1 MKLAAATVV
10 ASLAWTGCSTAG
22 PASPVPIETGKAFSL
37 KTGESAQTRDGSLRV
52 GFDDV
57 TADSRCPK
65 GVQCVWAGDAT
76 VRVWLQHGS
85 GPRETR
91 ELHTSP
97 SAAQSA
103 RVLDHDLALVRLD
116 PYPVNGRPT
125 VKADYVATLTLG
137 RGPAAAP
144 ER

>member
-22 PASPVPIETGKAFSL
+22 PAAPASIEPGKAFSL
-37 KTGESAQTRDGSLRV
+37 KTGESAQTRDGLLRV
-52 GFDDV
+52 GFDGV

-65 GVQCVWAGDAT
+65 GAQCVWAGDAT

-85 GPRETR
+85 GARETR
-91 ELHTSP
+91 ELHSSP
-97 SAAQSA
+97 GSAQAA
-103 RVLDHDLALVRLD
+103 RVLDHDLHLVRLD
-116 PYPVNGRPT
+116 PYPVNGKPI
-125 VKADYVATLTLG
+125 VKADYVATLILS
-137 RGPAAAP
+137 RGAAAAP

>member
-22 PASPVPIETGKAFSL
+22 PAPPELVEPGKAFSL

-52 GFDDV
+52 GFDGV

-65 GVQCVWAGDAT
+65 GAQCVWAGDAT
-76 VRVWLQHGS
+76 VRVWLQRGS
-85 GPRETR
+85 GARETR
-91 ELHTSP
+91 ELHS
-97 SAAQSA
+97 SASA
-103 RVLDHDLALVRLD
+103 PQMARLLDHELRLVQLD
-116 PYPVNGRPT
+116 PYPINGKPI
-125 VKADYVATLTLG
+125 VQADYVATLILS
-137 RGPAAAP
+137 RGAAAAP